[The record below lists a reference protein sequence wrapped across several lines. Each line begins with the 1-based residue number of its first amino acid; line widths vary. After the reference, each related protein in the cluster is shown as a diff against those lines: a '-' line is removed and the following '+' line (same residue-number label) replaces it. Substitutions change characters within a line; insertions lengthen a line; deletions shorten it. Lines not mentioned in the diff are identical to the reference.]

1 MPNYDDSISDIST
14 SRDDELGPFRWY
26 VVHTYSNYEEKVK
39 EALKNVIKDRN
50 LWDYFEKVGKD
61 TIQRTVPRKAESV
74 DDLGLDVPE
83 ELSDNSEAKKSKGK
97 GKKGKT
103 EKDKREKKSERSILD
118 TDYIYLKMRFDKDN
132 LVWNAVRN
140 IRGCTGFVGADPK
153 NPLPLTAAEVAAMGL
168 EENDSESSFNIGD
181 QIIKSGQLFMVLQG
195 EYRGE
200 VGHVV
205 SAKKIDGCDILVL
218 ETEGDLEKRQ
228 IEVSYDDV
236 DYIELGD
243 RRRVISGPLAGQEG
257 TIVSVRKSSEDNEVE
272 IVLEIDTPGGKKHFD
287 FSYNDVDFI
296 E

>member
-1 MPNYDDSISDIST
+1 MPNYDDIDNISV

-39 EALKNVIKDRN
+39 EALKNVIKDRD

-61 TIQRTVPRKAESV
+61 TIQRTVPKKAESA
-74 DDLGLDVPE
+74 DDLGGDLPP
-83 ELSDNSEAKKSKGK
+83 ELSDDTASKDSKGK
-97 GKKGKT
+97 GKKDKT
-103 EKDKREKKSERSILD
+103 ETAKKEKKSERSILD
-118 TDYIYLKMRFDKDN
+118 TAYIYLKMRFDKEN

-153 NPLPLTAAEVAAMGL
+153 NPLPLTPAEVAAMGL
-168 EENDSESSFNIGD
+168 ENDTAADSFAVGD
-181 QIIKSGQLFMVLQG
+181 QMVKSGQLFMVLEG
-195 EYRGE
+195 EYKGE

-205 SAKKIDGCDILVL
+205 SAKKVDGCDILVL
-218 ETEGDLEKRQ
+218 ETEGDFGKEQ

-243 RRRVISGPLAGQEG
+243 RRKVISGPLAGSEG
-257 TIVSVRKSSEDNEVE
+257 TIVSVRKSSDEDEVE

>member
-1 MPNYDDSISDIST
+1 MHDYNDIDNIDV

-39 EALKNVIKDRN
+39 EALKNVIKDRD

-61 TIQRTVPRKAESV
+61 TIQRTVPKKAEGV
-74 DDLGLDVPE
+74 DDLGLDIPE
-83 ELSDNSEAKKSKGK
+83 ELSDDSEAKQQKGKSKKDKTEK
-97 GKKGKT
+97 GKK
-103 EKDKREKKSERSILD
+103 EKKSERSILD
-118 TDYIYLKMRFDKDN
+118 TDYIYLKMRFDKEN

-168 EENDSESSFNIGD
+168 ENDESAGTFAVGD
-181 QIIKSGQLFMVLQG
+181 QMIKSGQLFMVLQG
-195 EYRGE
+195 EYKGE

-205 SAKKIDGCDILVL
+205 SAKKVDGCDILVL
-218 ETEGDLEKRQ
+218 ETDGDFEKKQ
-228 IEVSYDDV
+228 IEVPYDDV

-257 TIVSVRKSSEDNEVE
+257 TIVSVRKSSDENEVE